1 MGDHLRLLIV
11 EDSPEDTDLLL
22 RELKQCGFETEW
34 QRVDTAEGMVY
45 ALEQGRWDLI
55 ISDYFMPR
63 FSGLEALRIAR
74 ERADGLPF
82 IISSGKL
89 GETAAIEAMLA
100 GADDYL
106 LKDNFSRL
114 RPAIIRAMAE
124 AKERQ
129 QHRKTEQD
137 LIILRQ
143 AIDAIPIG
151 VTITDAS
158 GRIIYT
164 NPAEAQMHG
173 YTVEELLCMDPR
185 SLAPRALWNEER
197 VHVDQYVTSI
207 RESVNLRKDGSE
219 FPVHLI
225 SLPVTSSEGRSLGVV
240 TVCENITERKSV
252 EEKLLYLSTHD
263 TLTGLYNRTY
273 FDLELQRLDRS
284 RHFPVSVI
292 MMDVNGLKSLN
303 DREGHQRGDMLLQE
317 VGRILSEMF
326 RAEDMVA
333 RIGGDEFIVLL
344 PETDSQTVNKAVV
357 RIREFLAGNK
367 QRNGIPSVSLSLGS
381 ATAEEPGMLLESIKL
396 ADKLMYQD
404 KITSFRGGRNGDK
417 DLSKAL
423 LRQT

>member
-1 MGDHLRLLIV
+1 MGENLRLLII
-11 EDSPEDTDLLL
+11 EDSPEDTELLL
-22 RELKQCGFETEW
+22 RELKRCGFETEW
-34 QRVDTAEGMVY
+34 QRVDTAEGMTH
-45 ALEQGRWDLI
+45 ALEQGSWDLI
-55 ISDYFMPR
+55 ISDYFMPG
-63 FSGLEALRIAR
+63 FSGLDALRIAK
-74 ERADGLPF
+74 EKADCLPF
-82 IISSGKL
+82 IICSGKL
-89 GETAAIEAMLA
+89 GETAAVEAMLA

-114 RPAIIRAMAE
+114 SSAITRAMVEAE
-124 AKERQ
+124 ERQ
-129 QHRKTEQD
+129 QHRKTEQE

-151 VTITDAS
+151 VTITDAC

-185 SLAPRALWNEER
+185 SLAPRAIWNEER
-197 VHVDQYVTSI
+197 VHVDKYVTSI

-219 FPVHLI
+219 FPVYLI
-225 SLPVTSSEGRSLGVV
+225 SLPVTGNDGGSLGVV
-240 TVCENITERKSV
+240 TVCENITERKAV
-252 EEKLLYLSTHD
+252 EEKLLYMSTHD

-344 PETDSQTVNKAVV
+344 PETDRQTVETAVT
-357 RIREFLAGNK
+357 RIRKFLAGNG
-367 QRNGIPSVSLSLGS
+367 QREGVPTVSLSLGS

-404 KITSFRGGRNGDK
+404 KVGSIHSRRGD
-417 DLSKAL
+417 D
-423 LRQT
+423 